1 MEFDRFINL
10 MFSEIVFL
18 FFFAIFTEIFITKAS
33 DLILNFILILNLYRT
48 VKSDGMNHTFWH

>member
-10 MFSEIVFL
+10 MFSEIVL
-18 FFFAIFTEIFITKAS
+18 VFFAIFTEIFITKAS